1 MVQDR
6 QVFLGLPAFVVALA
20 EAVVGQTEACG
31 REEVVAVGV
40 VGEGP
45 RLAHQRIDDV
55 PVVHRVLVP
64 ADQTRQRVGEF
75 VRVPDFDAVGVEPG
89 LHPLADQPAVHRVDT
104 AVDVDQAPGVD
115 TATHPPEAG
124 LTLLGQFLQ
133 SCDLFGETIPPA
145 FVADPHHTS
154 QEARVLLAAGEVPAT
169 TQEQR
174 LVDGGLEVVVRR
186 FGVAV
191 LVRLTGVDPLPRQA
205 VVIQEIAVA
214 GAEFPRR
221 RQVVHRRAEAVA
233 AVLPG
238 HAPEFPQGV
247 LQPLRECL
255 ERLRRAHRHR
265 FPIRVRQHEVVD
277 EMVERPPRH
286 RDAERVH
293 AGEVGR
299 GQVAGFVDLPE
310 DRELARTVGGPPLPH
325 PTLERAAVR
334 IEEHAGVLAAEPVE
348 ERLGRELRLRP
359 QLNFHLR
366 PDGCEGVDAGAVR
379 PRHLLADARQ
389 RLVIAVMASCLVGH
403 PCPPGRMGQ
412 WSSSVEKSP
421 QLADLAIRDHRRS
434 PCAWES
440 PMASYI
446 SDGNSGT
453 VLALHPVQDDEKPGP
468 GPGEDGVGPRQE
480 AQHRRD
486 GGEYAGPDHEGD
498 VQGSCLPQSD
508 TTD

>member
-6 QVFLGLPAFVVALA
+6 QVLLGLPAFVVALA
-20 EAVVGQTEACG
+20 EAVVGQTEARG

-64 ADQTRQRVGEF
+64 ADQSRQRVGEF

-89 LHPLADQPAVHRVDT
+89 LHPLADQPAVHRVD
-104 AVDVDQAPGVD
+104 AAMDVDQAPGID
-115 TATHPPEAG
+115 AATHLPEAG

-133 SCDLFGETIPPA
+133 GRDLFGEPIPPA

-154 QEARVLLAAGEVPAT
+154 QEARVFLAAGEVPAAP
-169 TQEQR
+169 QEQR
-174 LVDGGLEVVVRR
+174 LVDSGLEVAVRR

-191 LVRLTGVDPLPRQA
+191 LVRLPGVDPLPRQA
-205 VVIQEIAVA
+205 VVIQKIAVA
-214 GAEFPRR
+214 GTEFPRR
-221 RQVVHRRAEAVA
+221 REVVHRRAEAVA

-247 LQPLRECL
+247 LQPLRQRL
-255 ERLRRAHRHR
+255 ERFRHAHRHR

-277 EMVERPPRH
+277 EMLERPPRH

-310 DRELARTVGGPPLPH
+310 DREPARPVGGPPLPH

-334 IEEHAGVLAAEPVE
+334 IEKHAGVLAAEPVK
-348 ERLGRELRLRP
+348 ERLGRELRLGT
-359 QLNFHLR
+359 QLHFDLR
-366 PDGCEGVDAGAVR
+366 PDGGEGVDAGAVR
-379 PRHLLADARQ
+379 PQHRLADARQ
-389 RLVIAVMASCLVGH
+389 RLVIAVMASRLVGH

-412 WSSSVEKSP
+412 WSSLVEKSP
-421 QLADLAIRDHRRS
+421 QLADLAIRDHRRPPS
-434 PCAWES
+434 ARES
-440 PMASYI
+440 PMASSI
-446 SDGNSGT
+446 SDGNSNCRWKG
-453 VLALHPVQDDEKPGP
+453 VLIAALHPPQ
-468 GPGEDGVGPRQE
+468 
-480 AQHRRD
+480 AMNN
-486 GGEYAGPDHEGD
+486 
-498 VQGSCLPQSD
+498 LPIMSLILSI
-508 TTD
+508 